1 MKQLNPNN
9 KSVIQPLLESSLRGA
24 AWMRMFFMLVL
35 MVMSSAFAMAQE
47 AYGIKIAGVEVTSE
61 NCADLSVIEGVSG
74 KVSFDAATN
83 TLTLDNANIVNAKEE
98 AILNDRCEGLVIKV
112 LGKNNITAADSAGIR
127 IVQSTT
133 ILGVGASSMLNVK
146 SDYSALAMCNVPL
159 TIQYC
164 QVIAVGNYGISG
176 SGQYDDELT
185 IRKSYVVAKGAEGA
199 LNADEDYGSIAKIAD
214 LNLEDC
220 YITMPND
227 AKFDNN
233 LGGVAVDGWLTS
245 GKVVIEPNG
254 YGIKVAGE
262 EVTALNC
269 NDLSVIDGVEGKMS
283 YNFDTNTLTMEDV
296 TINAT
301 DARIGI
307 LIDRNSHVK
316 IKVVGNNSITTDDV
330 CISLKNES
338 SISGPGTFRLKSHNN
353 CGIFMR
359 REVDI
364 DSVKLYVEG
373 KWGIAGY
380 DGKSSEVLVIT
391 DSYVEATGSYGSV
404 CDLSGFWLDGSVI
417 TQPAGAAYD
426 TELYALALDGEVVT
440 DKVIIEPDNNYG
452 IKIAGK
458 NVTPQNCKDLSVI
471 KGVRGKVSYNPETN
485 TLTMEDAAIVS
496 IDNGI
501 SVFNNENVKIEV
513 VGNDTIDT
521 NASCISLLQASTIS
535 GSGTLRLL
543 CDNNYYCGIFMRSSL
558 TVEGVK
564 LYADAKWGFGI
575 AGQQYGKNGEVLT
588 LRNAYVEATGVRGSV
603 CDLQDLILDGC
614 AISQPA
620 GAAFDA
626 DLHAV
631 MLNGEVVTDKVVI
644 EPSASGINDITAD
657 VPARKK
663 GVFTVQGVK
672 QTQSWN
678 ELPAGIYI
686 VDGVKRVKR

>member
-1 MKQLNPNN
+1 MKQLNPN
-9 KSVIQPLLESSLRGA
+9 KQSVIHPLLESSPRGA
-24 AWMRMFFMLVL
+24 AWMRMFFMLML
-35 MVMSSAFAMAQE
+35 MVMSSALATAQE

-83 TLTLDNANIVNAKEE
+83 TLTLDNATIVNAKEE
-98 AILNDRCEGLVIKV
+98 AILNDRCEDLVIKV

-127 IVQSTT
+127 LVGSTT

-159 TIQYC
+159 TIQNC

-185 IRKSYVVAKGAEGA
+185 IRKSYVVAMGAQGK
-199 LNADEDYGSIAKIAD
+199 LNTDEDYGSIAKIAD

-220 YITMPND
+220 YITMPNG
-227 AKFDNN
+227 AEFDNN

-245 GKVVIEPNG
+245 GKVVIEPYG

-262 EVTALNC
+262 EVSTLNC

-283 YNFDTNTLTMEDV
+283 YNSKTNTLTMENV
-296 TINAT
+296 TINAAGN
-301 DARIGI
+301 DNGI
-307 LIDRNSHVK
+307 VIYGTESLK
-316 IKVVGNNSITTDDV
+316 IKVVGNNSITSDGT
-330 CISLKNES
+330 CITLTKPST
-338 SISGPGTFRLKSHNN
+338 ISGPGTFRLKSHSN
-353 CGIFMR
+353 CGIYMR
-359 REVDI
+359 SHLTV
-364 DSVKLYVEG
+364 DSVKLYTEG

-380 DGKSSEVLVIT
+380 DGHNGEILIIH
-391 DSYVEATGSYGSV
+391 DSYVEATGPNGSF
-404 CDLSGFWLDGSVI
+404 CDLGDIVLDGSVI
-417 TQPAGAAYD
+417 TQPAGAAFD
-426 TELYALALDGEVVT
+426 TELYALAVDGEVVT
-440 DKVIIEPDNNYG
+440 DKVVIELDNNYG

-496 IDNGI
+496 IYDGI

-521 NASCISLLQASTIS
+521 NATCISLLQASTIS
-535 GSGTLRLL
+535 GSGTLRLMSY
-543 CDNNYYCGIFMRSSL
+543 NNYYCGIFMHSSL

-564 LYADAKWGFGI
+564 LYAAAKWGFGI
-575 AGQQYGKNGEVLT
+575 AGQQYGRNGEVLT
-588 LRNAYVEATGVRGSV
+588 LRNAYVESTGIRGSV

-614 AISQPA
+614 AITQPA
-620 GAAFDA
+620 GAVFDA

-631 MLNGEVVTDKVVI
+631 MLNGEVITDKVVI
-644 EPSASGINDITAD
+644 EPAASGINDITAD

-663 GVFTVQGVK
+663 GIFTVQGVK

-678 ELPAGIYI
+678 GLPAGIYI

>member
-9 KSVIQPLLESSLRGA
+9 QSVIQPLLESSPRGA
-24 AWMRMFFMLVL
+24 AWMRMFFMLML

-83 TLTLDNANIVNAKEE
+83 TLTLDNATIVNAKEE
-98 AILNDRCEGLVIKV
+98 AILNDGCEGLVIKV

-185 IRKSYVVAKGAEGA
+185 IRKSYVVAKGAEGE

-220 YITMPND
+220 YITMPNG

-283 YNFDTNTLTMEDV
+283 YNFNTNTLTMEDV

-316 IKVVGNNSITTDDV
+316 IKVVGNNSITTDGV
-330 CISLKNES
+330 CVSLKNES

-404 CDLSGFWLDGSVI
+404 CDLSGLWLDGSVI

-440 DKVIIEPDNNYG
+440 DKVVIELDNNYG

-496 IDNGI
+496 IYDGI

-535 GSGTLRLL
+535 GSGTLRLMSYN
-543 CDNNYYCGIFMRSSL
+543 DYYCGIFMHSSL

-564 LYADAKWGFGI
+564 LYADAQWGFGI

-588 LRNAYVEATGVRGSV
+588 LRNAYVEATGIRGSV

-644 EPSASGINDITAD
+644 EPSASGINDITVD

-663 GVFTVQGVK
+663 GIFTVQGVK

>member
-9 KSVIQPLLESSLRGA
+9 QSVIQPLLESSPRGA

-185 IRKSYVVAKGAEGA
+185 IRKSYVVAKGAEGE

-220 YITMPND
+220 YITMPNG

-316 IKVVGNNSITTDDV
+316 IKVVGNNSITTDGV
-330 CISLKNES
+330 CVSLKNES

-380 DGKSSEVLVIT
+380 DGKSSEVLLIT
-391 DSYVEATGSYGSV
+391 DSYVEATGSYGSI

-440 DKVIIEPDNNYG
+440 DKVVIELDNNYG

-485 TLTMEDAAIVS
+485 TLTMEDASIVS
-496 IDNGI
+496 IYDGI

-535 GSGTLRLL
+535 GSGTLRLMSYN
-543 CDNNYYCGIFMRSSL
+543 DYYCGIFMHSSL

-564 LYADAKWGFGI
+564 LYADAQWGFGI

-588 LRNAYVEATGVRGSV
+588 LRNAYVEATGIRGSV

-620 GAAFDA
+620 GAAFNA

-644 EPSASGINDITAD
+644 EPSASGINDITVD

-663 GVFTVQGVK
+663 GIFTVQGVK

>member
-9 KSVIQPLLESSLRGA
+9 KSVIQPLLESSPRGA

-61 NCADLSVIEGVSG
+61 NCADLSVIDGVSG

-185 IRKSYVVAKGAEGA
+185 IRNSYVVAKGAEGA

-214 LNLEDC
+214 LNLDGS
-220 YITMPND
+220 YITMPD
-227 AKFDNN
+227 GAKFDYN

-283 YNFDTNTLTMEDV
+283 YNFNTNTLTMEDV

-316 IKVVGNNSITTDDV
+316 IKVVGNNSITTDGV
-330 CISLKNES
+330 CVSLKNES

-391 DSYVEATGSYGSV
+391 DSYVEATGSYGSI

-440 DKVIIEPDNNYG
+440 DKVVIELDNNYG

-496 IDNGI
+496 IYDGI

-535 GSGTLRLL
+535 GSGTLRLMSY
-543 CDNNYYCGIFMRSSL
+543 NNYYCGIFMCSSL

-588 LRNAYVEATGVRGSV
+588 LRNAYVEATGIRGSV

-614 AISQPA
+614 AITQPT
-620 GAAFDA
+620 GATFDA

-631 MLNGEVVTDKVVI
+631 MLNDEVVTDKVVI
-644 EPSASGINDITAD
+644 EPSASGINDITVD

>member
-9 KSVIQPLLESSLRGA
+9 QSIIQPLLESSPRGC
-24 AWMRMFFMLVL
+24 AWMRIFFMLML

-83 TLTLDNANIVNAKEE
+83 TLTLDNATIVNAKDE
-98 AILNDRCEGLVIKV
+98 AILNDRCEDLVIKV

-127 IVQSTT
+127 LVGSTT

-159 TIQYC
+159 TIQNC

-185 IRKSYVVAKGAEGA
+185 IRESYVVAMGAQGK

-220 YITMPND
+220 YITMPD
-227 AKFDNN
+227 GAKFDNN
-233 LGGVAVDGWLTS
+233 LGGVVVDGWLTS

-283 YNFDTNTLTMEDV
+283 YNFNTNILTMEDV

-301 DARIGI
+301 GNDNGI
-307 LIDRNSHVK
+307 VIYGTESLK
-316 IKVVGNNSITTDDV
+316 IKVVGNNSITSDGT
-330 CISLKNES
+330 CITLTKPST
-338 SISGPGTFRLKSHNN
+338 ISGPGTFRLKSRSN
-353 CGIFMR
+353 CGIYMR
-359 REVDI
+359 SHLTV
-364 DSVKLYVEG
+364 DSVKLYTEG

-380 DGKSSEVLVIT
+380 DGHNGEILIIH
-391 DSYVEATGSYGSV
+391 DSYVEATGPNGSF
-404 CDLSGFWLDGSVI
+404 CDLGDIVLDGSVI

-440 DKVIIEPDNNYG
+440 DKVVIELDNNYG

-496 IDNGI
+496 IYDGI

-535 GSGTLRLL
+535 GSGTLRLMSY
-543 CDNNYYCGIFMRSSL
+543 NNYYCGIFMHSSL

-564 LYADAKWGFGI
+564 LYADAQWGFGI

-588 LRNAYVEATGVRGSV
+588 LRNAYVEATGIRGSV

-614 AISQPA
+614 AITQPA

-631 MLNGEVVTDKVVI
+631 MFNGEVVTDKVVI

-663 GVFTVQGVK
+663 GIFTVQGVK

-686 VDGVKRVKR
+686 VDGVKRVKK

>member
-9 KSVIQPLLESSLRGA
+9 QSVIQPLLESSPRGA
-24 AWMRMFFMLVL
+24 AWMRMFFMLML

-83 TLTLDNANIVNAKEE
+83 TLTLDNATIVNAKEE
-98 AILNDRCEGLVIKV
+98 AILNDRCEDLVIKV

-127 IVQSTT
+127 LVGSTT

-159 TIQYC
+159 TIQNC

-185 IRKSYVVAKGAEGA
+185 IRKSYVVAMGAQGK

-214 LNLEDC
+214 LNLDGS
-220 YITMPND
+220 YITMPD
-227 AKFDNN
+227 GAKFDYN

-262 EVTALNC
+262 EVTNLNC
-269 NDLSVIDGVEGKMS
+269 KDLSVIDGVEGKMS
-283 YNFDTNTLTMEDV
+283 YNFNTNTLTMEDV
-296 TINAT
+296 TINAAGN
-301 DARIGI
+301 DNGI
-307 LIDRNSHVK
+307 VIYGTESLK
-316 IKVVGNNSITTDDV
+316 IKVVGNNSITSDGT
-330 CISLKNES
+330 CITLTKPST
-338 SISGPGTFRLKSHNN
+338 ISGPGTFRLKSRSN
-353 CGIFMR
+353 CGIYMR
-359 REVDI
+359 SHLTV
-364 DSVKLYVEG
+364 DSVKLYTEG

-380 DGKSSEVLVIT
+380 DGHNGEILIIH
-391 DSYVEATGSYGSV
+391 DSYLEATGPNGSF
-404 CDLSGFWLDGSVI
+404 CDLGDIVLDGSVI

-440 DKVIIEPDNNYG
+440 DKVVIELDNNYG

-496 IDNGI
+496 IYDGI

-521 NASCISLLQASTIS
+521 NASCISLHQASTIS
-535 GSGTLRLL
+535 GSGTLRLMSY
-543 CDNNYYCGIFMRSSL
+543 NNYYCGIFMHSSL

-564 LYADAKWGFGI
+564 LYADAQWGFGI

-588 LRNAYVEATGVRGSV
+588 LRNAYVEATGIRGSV

-614 AISQPA
+614 AITQPT
-620 GAAFDA
+620 GATFDA

-631 MLNGEVVTDKVVI
+631 MLNDEVVTDKVVI
-644 EPSASGINDITAD
+644 EPSASSINDITVD

-672 QTQSWN
+672 QTKSWN

>member
-9 KSVIQPLLESSLRGA
+9 QSVIQPLLESSPRGA
-24 AWMRMFFMLVL
+24 AWMRMFFMLML

-83 TLTLDNANIVNAKEE
+83 TLTLDNATIVNAKEE

-185 IRKSYVVAKGAEGA
+185 IRKSYVVAKGAEGE

-220 YITMPND
+220 YITMPNG

-262 EVTALNC
+262 EFTALNC

-283 YNFDTNTLTMEDV
+283 YNFNTNTLTMEDV

-316 IKVVGNNSITTDDV
+316 IKVVGN
-330 CISLKNES
+330 
-338 SISGPGTFRLKSHNN
+338 
-353 CGIFMR
+353 
-359 REVDI
+359 
-364 DSVKLYVEG
+364 
-373 KWGIAGY
+373 
-380 DGKSSEVLVIT
+380 
-391 DSYVEATGSYGSV
+391 
-404 CDLSGFWLDGSVI
+404 
-417 TQPAGAAYD
+417 
-426 TELYALALDGEVVT
+426 
-440 DKVIIEPDNNYG
+440 
-452 IKIAGK
+452 
-458 NVTPQNCKDLSVI
+458 
-471 KGVRGKVSYNPETN
+471 
-485 TLTMEDAAIVS
+485 
-496 IDNGI
+496 
-501 SVFNNENVKIEV
+501 
-513 VGNDTIDT
+513 DTIDT

-535 GSGTLRLL
+535 GSGTLRLMSYN
-543 CDNNYYCGIFMRSSL
+543 DYYCGIFMRSSL

-588 LRNAYVEATGVRGSV
+588 LRNAYVEATGIRGSV

-631 MLNGEVVTDKVVI
+631 MLNDEVVTDKVVI
-644 EPSASGINDITAD
+644 EPSASGINDITVD

>member
-9 KSVIQPLLESSLRGA
+9 QSVIQPLLESSPRGA
-24 AWMRMFFMLVL
+24 AWMRMFFMLML

-83 TLTLDNANIVNAKEE
+83 TLTLDNATIVNAKEE

-133 ILGVGASSMLNVK
+133 ILGIGASSMLNVK

-185 IRKSYVVAKGAEGA
+185 IRKSYVVAKGAEGE
-199 LNADEDYGSIAKIAD
+199 LNADEDYGSIANIAD

-220 YITMPND
+220 YITMPNG

-283 YNFDTNTLTMEDV
+283 YNFNTNTLTMEDV

-316 IKVVGNNSITTDDV
+316 IKVVGNNSITTDGV
-330 CISLKNES
+330 CVSLKNES

-440 DKVIIEPDNNYG
+440 DKVVIELDNNYG

-535 GSGTLRLL
+535 GSGTLRLMSYN
-543 CDNNYYCGIFMRSSL
+543 DYYCGIFMHSSL

-588 LRNAYVEATGVRGSV
+588 LRNAYVEATGIRGSV

-663 GVFTVQGVK
+663 GIFTVQGVK

>member
-9 KSVIQPLLESSLRGA
+9 HSVIQPLLESSPRGC
-24 AWMRMFFMLVL
+24 AWMRMFFMLML

-83 TLTLDNANIVNAKEE
+83 TLTLDNATIVNAKEE
-98 AILNDRCEGLVIKV
+98 AILNDRCEDLVIKV

-127 IVQSTT
+127 LVGSTT

-159 TIQYC
+159 TIQNC

-185 IRKSYVVAKGAEGA
+185 IRKSYVVAMGAQGA

-220 YITMPND
+220 YITMPNG
-227 AKFDNN
+227 AKFDND

-269 NDLSVIDGVEGKMS
+269 KDLSVIDGVEGKMS
-283 YNFDTNTLTMEDV
+283 YNFNTNTLTMEDV

-316 IKVVGNNSITTDDV
+316 IKVVGNNSITTDGV

-380 DGKSSEVLVIT
+380 DGKSSEILVIT
-391 DSYVEATGSYGSV
+391 DSYVEATGSNGSV

-426 TELYALALDGEVVT
+426 TELYALAVDGEVVT
-440 DKVIIEPDNNYG
+440 DKVVIELDNNYG

-501 SVFNNENVKIEV
+501 LIFNNEDVKIKV

-521 NASCISLLQASTIS
+521 NASCLSLLQASTIS
-535 GSGTLRLL
+535 GSGTLRLMSY
-543 CDNNYYCGIFMRSSL
+543 NNYYCGIFMRSSL
-558 TVEGVK
+558 TVEDVK
-564 LYADAKWGFGI
+564 LYVAAKWGFGI
-575 AGQQYGKNGEVLT
+575 SGQQYGRNGEVLT
-588 LRNAYVEATGVRGSV
+588 LRNAYVEATGIRGSV

-614 AISQPA
+614 AITQPA
-620 GAAFDA
+620 GAVFDA
-626 DLHAV
+626 DMHAV
-631 MLNGEVVTDKVVI
+631 MLNGEVITDKVVI
-644 EPSASGINDITAD
+644 EPAASGINDITAD
-657 VPARKK
+657 VPACKK
-663 GVFTVQGVK
+663 GIFTVQGVK

>member
-1 MKQLNPNN
+1 
-9 KSVIQPLLESSLRGA
+9 
-24 AWMRMFFMLVL
+24 
-35 MVMSSAFAMAQE
+35 
-47 AYGIKIAGVEVTSE
+47 
-61 NCADLSVIEGVSG
+61 
-74 KVSFDAATN
+74 
-83 TLTLDNANIVNAKEE
+83 
-98 AILNDRCEGLVIKV
+98 
-112 LGKNNITAADSAGIR
+112 
-127 IVQSTT
+127 
-133 ILGVGASSMLNVK
+133 MLNVK

-185 IRKSYVVAKGAEGA
+185 IRKSYVVAKGAEGE

-220 YITMPND
+220 YITMPNG

-316 IKVVGNNSITTDDV
+316 IKVVGNNSITTDGV
-330 CISLKNES
+330 CVSLKNES

-391 DSYVEATGSYGSV
+391 DSYVEATGSYGSI

-440 DKVIIEPDNNYG
+440 DKVVIELDNNYG

-496 IDNGI
+496 IYDGI

-575 AGQQYGKNGEVLT
+575 AGQQYGKM
-588 LRNAYVEATGVRGSV
+588 VR
-603 CDLQDLILDGC
+603 C
-614 AISQPA
+614 
-620 GAAFDA
+620 
-626 DLHAV
+626 
-631 MLNGEVVTDKVVI
+631 
-644 EPSASGINDITAD
+644 
-657 VPARKK
+657 
-663 GVFTVQGVK
+663 
-672 QTQSWN
+672 
-678 ELPAGIYI
+678 
-686 VDGVKRVKR
+686 

>member
-1 MKQLNPNN
+1 M
-9 KSVIQPLLESSLRGA
+9 
-24 AWMRMFFMLVL
+24 
-35 MVMSSAFAMAQE
+35 
-47 AYGIKIAGVEVTSE
+47 
-61 NCADLSVIEGVSG
+61 
-74 KVSFDAATN
+74 
-83 TLTLDNANIVNAKEE
+83 
-98 AILNDRCEGLVIKV
+98 
-112 LGKNNITAADSAGIR
+112 
-127 IVQSTT
+127 
-133 ILGVGASSMLNVK
+133 
-146 SDYSALAMCNVPL
+146 
-159 TIQYC
+159 
-164 QVIAVGNYGISG
+164 
-176 SGQYDDELT
+176 
-185 IRKSYVVAKGAEGA
+185 
-199 LNADEDYGSIAKIAD
+199 
-214 LNLEDC
+214 
-220 YITMPND
+220 
-227 AKFDNN
+227 
-233 LGGVAVDGWLTS
+233 
-245 GKVVIEPNG
+245 
-254 YGIKVAGE
+254 
-262 EVTALNC
+262 
-269 NDLSVIDGVEGKMS
+269 
-283 YNFDTNTLTMEDV
+283 
-296 TINAT
+296 
-301 DARIGI
+301 
-307 LIDRNSHVK
+307 
-316 IKVVGNNSITTDDV
+316 
-330 CISLKNES
+330 
-338 SISGPGTFRLKSHNN
+338 
-353 CGIFMR
+353 
-359 REVDI
+359 
-364 DSVKLYVEG
+364 
-373 KWGIAGY
+373 
-380 DGKSSEVLVIT
+380 
-391 DSYVEATGSYGSV
+391 EATGPNGSF
-404 CDLSGFWLDGSVI
+404 CDLGDIVLDGSVI

-440 DKVIIEPDNNYG
+440 DKVVIEPDNNYG

-471 KGVRGKVSYNPETN
+471 KGVRGNVSYNPETN

-496 IDNGI
+496 IYDGI

-588 LRNAYVEATGVRGSV
+588 LRNAYVEATGIRGSV

-620 GAAFDA
+620 GAAFNA

-644 EPSASGINDITAD
+644 EPSASGINDITVD

>member
-9 KSVIQPLLESSLRGA
+9 QSLIQPLLESSPRGA
-24 AWMRMFFMLVL
+24 AWMRMFFMLML

-83 TLTLDNANIVNAKEE
+83 TLTLDNATIVNAKEE

-185 IRKSYVVAKGAEGA
+185 IRKSYVVAKGAEGE

-220 YITMPND
+220 YITMPNG

-426 TELYALALDGEVVT
+426 TELYALALDGAVVT
-440 DKVIIEPDNNYG
+440 DKVVIELDNNYG

-496 IDNGI
+496 IYDGI

-535 GSGTLRLL
+535 GSGTLRLMSYN
-543 CDNNYYCGIFMRSSL
+543 DYYCGIFMHSSL

-588 LRNAYVEATGVRGSV
+588 LRNAYVEATGIRGSV

-663 GVFTVQGVK
+663 GIFTVQGVK

>member
-1 MKQLNPNN
+1 
-9 KSVIQPLLESSLRGA
+9 
-24 AWMRMFFMLVL
+24 MRMFFMLVL

-83 TLTLDNANIVNAKEE
+83 TLTLDNATIVNAKEE
-98 AILNDRCEGLVIKV
+98 AILNDRCEDLVIKV

-185 IRKSYVVAKGAEGA
+185 IRNSYVVAKGAEGA

-220 YITMPND
+220 YITMPNG

-440 DKVIIEPDNNYG
+440 DKVVIELDNNYG

-496 IDNGI
+496 IYDGI

-535 GSGTLRLL
+535 GSGTLRLMSYN
-543 CDNNYYCGIFMRSSL
+543 DYYCGIFMHSSL

-564 LYADAKWGFGI
+564 LYADAQWGFGI

-588 LRNAYVEATGVRGSV
+588 LRNAYVEATGIRGSV
-603 CDLQDLILDGC
+603 CDLQGLILDGC

-631 MLNGEVVTDKVVI
+631 MLNDEVVTDKVVI
-644 EPSASGINDITAD
+644 EPSASGINDITVD

>member
-9 KSVIQPLLESSLRGA
+9 QSVIQPLLESSPRGA
-24 AWMRMFFMLVL
+24 AWMRMFFMLML

-47 AYGIKIAGVEVTSE
+47 AYGIKVAGVEVTSE

-83 TLTLDNANIVNAKEE
+83 TLTLDNATIVNAKEE
-98 AILNDRCEGLVIKV
+98 AILNDRCEDLVIKV

-185 IRKSYVVAKGAEGA
+185 IRNSYVVAKGAEGE
-199 LNADEDYGSIAKIAD
+199 LNADEDYGSIVKIAD
-214 LNLEDC
+214 LNLDGS
-220 YITMPND
+220 YITMPD
-227 AKFDNN
+227 GAKFDYN

-262 EVTALNC
+262 EVTDLNC
-269 NDLSVIDGVEGKMS
+269 KDLSVIDGVEGKMS
-283 YNFDTNTLTMEDV
+283 YNFNTNTLTMEDV
-296 TINAT
+296 TINAAGN
-301 DARIGI
+301 DNGI
-307 LIDRNSHVK
+307 VIYGTESLK
-316 IKVVGNNSITTDDV
+316 IKVVGNNSITSDGT
-330 CISLKNES
+330 CITLTKPST
-338 SISGPGTFRLKSHNN
+338 ISGPGTFRLKSHSN
-353 CGIFMR
+353 CGIYMR
-359 REVDI
+359 SHLTV
-364 DSVKLYVEG
+364 DSVKLYTEG

-380 DGKSSEVLVIT
+380 DGHNGEILIIH
-391 DSYVEATGSYGSV
+391 DSYVEATGPNGSF
-404 CDLSGFWLDGSVI
+404 CDLGDIVLDGSVI

-440 DKVIIEPDNNYG
+440 DKVVIEPDNNYG

-471 KGVRGKVSYNPETN
+471 KGVRGNVSYNPETN

-496 IDNGI
+496 IYDGI

-588 LRNAYVEATGVRGSV
+588 LRNAYVEATGIRGSV

-620 GAAFDA
+620 GAAFNA

-644 EPSASGINDITAD
+644 EPSASGINDITVD

>member
-9 KSVIQPLLESSLRGA
+9 QSLIQPLLESSPRGA
-24 AWMRMFFMLVL
+24 AWMRMFFMLML

-83 TLTLDNANIVNAKEE
+83 TLTLDNATIVNAKEE

-185 IRKSYVVAKGAEGA
+185 IRKSYVVAKGAEGE
-199 LNADEDYGSIAKIAD
+199 LNADEDYGSIVKIAD
-214 LNLEDC
+214 LNLDGS
-220 YITMPND
+220 YITMPNG

-330 CISLKNES
+330 CVSLKNES

-353 CGIFMR
+353 CGIFMC

-380 DGKSSEVLVIT
+380 DGKSSEVLLIT
-391 DSYVEATGSYGSV
+391 DSYVEATGSYGSI

-440 DKVIIEPDNNYG
+440 DKVVIEPDNNYG

-471 KGVRGKVSYNPETN
+471 KGVRGNVSYNPETN

-535 GSGTLRLL
+535 GSGTLRLMSYN
-543 CDNNYYCGIFMRSSL
+543 DYYWGIFMHSSL

-564 LYADAKWGFGI
+564 LYADAQWGFGI

-588 LRNAYVEATGVRGSV
+588 LRNAYVEATGIRGSV

>member
-1 MKQLNPNN
+1 
-9 KSVIQPLLESSLRGA
+9 
-24 AWMRMFFMLVL
+24 
-35 MVMSSAFAMAQE
+35 
-47 AYGIKIAGVEVTSE
+47 
-61 NCADLSVIEGVSG
+61 
-74 KVSFDAATN
+74 
-83 TLTLDNANIVNAKEE
+83 
-98 AILNDRCEGLVIKV
+98 
-112 LGKNNITAADSAGIR
+112 
-127 IVQSTT
+127 
-133 ILGVGASSMLNVK
+133 
-146 SDYSALAMCNVPL
+146 
-159 TIQYC
+159 
-164 QVIAVGNYGISG
+164 
-176 SGQYDDELT
+176 
-185 IRKSYVVAKGAEGA
+185 
-199 LNADEDYGSIAKIAD
+199 
-214 LNLEDC
+214 
-220 YITMPND
+220 
-227 AKFDNN
+227 
-233 LGGVAVDGWLTS
+233 
-245 GKVVIEPNG
+245 
-254 YGIKVAGE
+254 
-262 EVTALNC
+262 
-269 NDLSVIDGVEGKMS
+269 
-283 YNFDTNTLTMEDV
+283 
-296 TINAT
+296 
-301 DARIGI
+301 
-307 LIDRNSHVK
+307 
-316 IKVVGNNSITTDDV
+316 
-330 CISLKNES
+330 
-338 SISGPGTFRLKSHNN
+338 
-353 CGIFMR
+353 MR

-440 DKVIIEPDNNYG
+440 DKVVIEPDNNYG

-496 IDNGI
+496 IYDGI

-535 GSGTLRLL
+535 GSGTLRLMSYN
-543 CDNNYYCGIFMRSSL
+543 DYYCGIFMHSSL

-588 LRNAYVEATGVRGSV
+588 LRNAYVEATGIRGSV

-631 MLNGEVVTDKVVI
+631 MLNDEVVTDKVVI
-644 EPSASGINDITAD
+644 EPSASGINDITVD

>member
-9 KSVIQPLLESSLRGA
+9 QSVIQPLLESSPRGA
-24 AWMRMFFMLVL
+24 AWMRMFFMLML

-83 TLTLDNANIVNAKEE
+83 TLTLDNATIVNAKEE
-98 AILNDRCEGLVIKV
+98 AILNDGCEGLVIKV
-112 LGKNNITAADSAGIR
+112 LGKNNIAAADSAGIR

-133 ILGVGASSMLNVK
+133 ILGIGASSMLNVK

-185 IRKSYVVAKGAEGA
+185 IRKSYVVAKGAEGE

-220 YITMPND
+220 YITMPNG

-440 DKVIIEPDNNYG
+440 DKVVMEPDNNYG

-471 KGVRGKVSYNPETN
+471 KGVRGNVSYNPETN

-535 GSGTLRLL
+535 GSGTLRLMSYN
-543 CDNNYYCGIFMRSSL
+543 DYYCGIFMRSSL

-588 LRNAYVEATGVRGSV
+588 LRNAYVEATGIRGSV

-631 MLNGEVVTDKVVI
+631 MLNDEVVTDKVVI
-644 EPSASGINDITAD
+644 EPSASGINDITVD

>member
-9 KSVIQPLLESSLRGA
+9 QSVIQPLLESSPRGA
-24 AWMRMFFMLVL
+24 AWMRMFFMLML

-83 TLTLDNANIVNAKEE
+83 TLTLDNATIVNAKEE

-185 IRKSYVVAKGAEGA
+185 IRKSYVVAKGAEGE

-220 YITMPND
+220 YITMPNG

-316 IKVVGNNSITTDDV
+316 IKVVGNNSITTDGV
-330 CISLKNES
+330 CVSLKNES

-359 REVDI
+359 REVHI

-380 DGKSSEVLVIT
+380 DGKSSEILVIT
-391 DSYVEATGSYGSV
+391 DSYVEATGSNGSV

-440 DKVIIEPDNNYG
+440 DKV
-452 IKIAGK
+452 
-458 NVTPQNCKDLSVI
+458 
-471 KGVRGKVSYNPETN
+471 
-485 TLTMEDAAIVS
+485 
-496 IDNGI
+496 
-501 SVFNNENVKIEV
+501 
-513 VGNDTIDT
+513 
-521 NASCISLLQASTIS
+521 
-535 GSGTLRLL
+535 
-543 CDNNYYCGIFMRSSL
+543 
-558 TVEGVK
+558 
-564 LYADAKWGFGI
+564 
-575 AGQQYGKNGEVLT
+575 
-588 LRNAYVEATGVRGSV
+588 
-603 CDLQDLILDGC
+603 
-614 AISQPA
+614 
-620 GAAFDA
+620 
-626 DLHAV
+626 
-631 MLNGEVVTDKVVI
+631 VI
-644 EPSASGINDITAD
+644 EPAASGINDITAD

-663 GVFTVQGVK
+663 GIFTVQGVK

>member
-9 KSVIQPLLESSLRGA
+9 QSVIQPLLESSPRGA
-24 AWMRMFFMLVL
+24 AWMRMFFMLML

-61 NCADLSVIEGVSG
+61 NCADLSDIEGVSG

-83 TLTLDNANIVNAKEE
+83 TLTLDNATIVNAKEE

-185 IRKSYVVAKGAEGA
+185 IRKSYVVAKGAEGE

-220 YITMPND
+220 YITMPNG

-316 IKVVGNNSITTDDV
+316 IKVVGNNSITTDGV
-330 CISLKNES
+330 CVSLKNES

-359 REVDI
+359 REVHI

-380 DGKSSEVLVIT
+380 DGKSSEILVIT
-391 DSYVEATGSYGSV
+391 DSYVEATGSNGSV

-440 DKVIIEPDNNYG
+440 DKV
-452 IKIAGK
+452 
-458 NVTPQNCKDLSVI
+458 
-471 KGVRGKVSYNPETN
+471 
-485 TLTMEDAAIVS
+485 
-496 IDNGI
+496 
-501 SVFNNENVKIEV
+501 
-513 VGNDTIDT
+513 
-521 NASCISLLQASTIS
+521 
-535 GSGTLRLL
+535 
-543 CDNNYYCGIFMRSSL
+543 
-558 TVEGVK
+558 
-564 LYADAKWGFGI
+564 
-575 AGQQYGKNGEVLT
+575 
-588 LRNAYVEATGVRGSV
+588 
-603 CDLQDLILDGC
+603 
-614 AISQPA
+614 
-620 GAAFDA
+620 
-626 DLHAV
+626 
-631 MLNGEVVTDKVVI
+631 VI
-644 EPSASGINDITAD
+644 EPAASGINDITAD

-663 GVFTVQGVK
+663 GIFTVQGVK

>member
-1 MKQLNPNN
+1 
-9 KSVIQPLLESSLRGA
+9 
-24 AWMRMFFMLVL
+24 MRMFFMLML

-47 AYGIKIAGVEVTSE
+47 AYGIKVAGVEVTSE

-83 TLTLDNANIVNAKEE
+83 TLTLDNATIVNAKEE

-185 IRKSYVVAKGAEGA
+185 IRKSYVVAKGAEGE

-220 YITMPND
+220 YITMPNG

-283 YNFDTNTLTMEDV
+283 YNFNTNTLTMEDV
-296 TINAT
+296 NINAT

-316 IKVVGNNSITTDDV
+316 IKVVGNNSITTDGV
-330 CISLKNES
+330 CVSLKNES

-440 DKVIIEPDNNYG
+440 DKVVIELDNNYG

-501 SVFNNENVKIEV
+501 LVFNNENVKIEV

-535 GSGTLRLL
+535 GSGTLRLMSYN
-543 CDNNYYCGIFMRSSL
+543 DYYCGIFMHSSL

-588 LRNAYVEATGVRGSV
+588 LRNAYVEATGIRGSV

-644 EPSASGINDITAD
+644 EPSASGINDITVD

-663 GVFTVQGVK
+663 GIFTVQGVK